1 MKVGDLVKFNDV
13 SSFSEW
19 GRGHFQKLTGTLGIV
34 VGFATSAQGTP
45 LTTVLMN
52 GEVRS
57 FHPSYFKEIAN
68 DPVDW

>member
-1 MKVGDLVKFNDV
+1 MKVGDLVKFQDV

-19 GRGHFQKLTGTLGIV
+19 GRGHFQKLTGTLAVV
-34 VGFATSAQGTP
+34 VGFATSATGTR

-57 FHPSYFKEIAN
+57 FHPSYFKEVLN
-68 DPVDW
+68 ESR

>member
-19 GRGHFQKLTGTLGIV
+19 GRGHFQKLTGTLALVIASTTTVTG
-34 VGFATSAQGTP
+34 SP